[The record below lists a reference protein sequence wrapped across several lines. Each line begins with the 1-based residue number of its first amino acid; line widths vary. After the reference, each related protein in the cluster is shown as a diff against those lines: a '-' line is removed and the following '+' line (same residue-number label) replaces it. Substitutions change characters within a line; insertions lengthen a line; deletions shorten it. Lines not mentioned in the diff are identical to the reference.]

1 MQIVGWYRV
10 KVYRQL
16 VGKELKYEWL
26 QYTGSWLV

>member
-16 VGKELKYEWL
+16 VDKELKYI
-26 QYTGSWLV
+26 GCSLVKS